1 MITILLEKIKALLIE
16 LKTNIENIKPNN
28 NYSTNEVE
36 IGTWTDGSK
45 LYKKSYVL
53 ANSVY
58 ITTSNFSIPDVT
70 NTDDMKWITYC
81 EFTRLNS
88 GYVSLSCA
96 KGSGGLSFK
105 TDYNQVTAPAG
116 SVLTLYYT
124 KNEVNNT

>member
-1 MITILLEKIKALLIE
+1 MITILLEKIKALLLE
-16 LKTNIENIKPNN
+16 LKSNIENIKPNSD
-28 NYSTNEVE
+28 YSTNELE
-36 IGTWTDGSK
+36 IGTWVNGEK

-70 NTDDMKWITYC
+70 NTDDIKWIVNC

-88 GYVSLSCA
+88 GYISLSCA
-96 KGSGGLSFK
+96 KGTGGLLFK
-105 TDYNQVTAPAG
+105 TDFNQVTAPAG

-124 KNEVNNT
+124 KNTEV